1 MSLIQTLEEKFKTI
15 EAKLNSNTKQNLIT
29 TNYAT
34 ECNNI
39 NRTFDS
45 LSKNYENGLNALR
58 DFILKQL
65 ILKRDDHLK
74 QVNERTQNTMANI
87 KILSDAQK
95 SSYLTFSPGLS
106 SVYDSI
112 MHRTNLEPQLSL
124 NKLIKYSALTACK
137 KFFRLG
143 ILARKCG
150 LSKVKQAHKI
160 STNKYIILFD
170 YTFFYNTDYYVA
182 VVNRKGEI
190 IHLRDISNKK
200 EYFSLNINA
209 TNAFAYYNDA
219 PIELVDIYN
228 FKLELLHS
236 IKMSAPFECSTFHVH
251 GYDVAFFDSK
261 ASQIAVYNHANKRLR
276 KKEAYLDTSVIF
288 GSDHDDFFLL
298 MVNLNEKFV
307 HFVLFYDDEARS
319 LYALDRESLSFAYN
333 IAFDVSRPNFRY
345 IHEAQVFNF
354 NEEEFGYG
362 VNEASAN
369 GWNKLA
375 SLTYEEMPDEFYDFD
390 KDKSFFL
397 SKACEFISFKSI
409 F

>member
-15 EAKLNSNTKQNLIT
+15 EAKLNSSKKQNIIT
-29 TNYAT
+29 ENYAT

-39 NRTFDS
+39 NRTFAS
-45 LSKNYENGLNALR
+45 LSENYENGLNTQR
-58 DFILKQL
+58 DLILKQL

-74 QVNERTQNTMANI
+74 QVNERTQNTMVSI
-87 KILSDAQK
+87 KTLSDAQK
-95 SSYLTFSPGLS
+95 SSYLIFSPGLT

-112 MHRTNLEPQLSL
+112 MHRVKLEPQLSL
-124 NKLIKYSALTACK
+124 NKLIKYSVFTACK

-143 ILARKCG
+143 ILGRKCG
-150 LSKVKQAHKI
+150 LSKVKQARQI
-160 STNKYIILFD
+160 ATNQYIVLFE

-182 VVNRKGEI
+182 VVNRKGAI
-190 IHLRDISNKK
+190 LHLRDLSERK

-236 IKMSAPFECSTFHVH
+236 IKMSAPFKCSTFHVFE
-251 GYDVAFFDSK
+251 YDVAFFDSK
-261 ASQIAVYNHANKRLR
+261 ASRIAVYNHANKRLR
-276 KKEAYLDTSVIF
+276 KKEAHLDTSVVF

-298 MVNLNEKFV
+298 MVNLNERFV

-333 IAFDVSRPNFRY
+333 IAFNVARPSYNY
-345 IHEAQVFNF
+345 VHEAQVFYF
-354 NEEEFGYG
+354 SEEELGYG
-362 VNEASAN
+362 VSEASSN
-369 GWNKLA
+369 GWSKMD
-375 SLTYEEMPDEFYDFD
+375 SITYEEMPDEFYDFD
-390 KDKSFFL
+390 KEKSFFL
-397 SKACEFISFKSI
+397 SKGCEFISFKSI